1 MRKVDTLRRAPEK
14 RPPATRTPRRP
25 FSSWNILRYRLLALF
40 AIIGPGFITANVDND
55 PGGILTYSQAGAKY
69 GYTLLW
75 TLIPTTVALIVVQEM
90 AARMGA
96 ITGKGLSDLIR
107 EEFGLRMTFF
117 TMIVLGLADFG
128 NIAAE
133 FAGLAS
139 GMGVFG
145 VSKYIAVPLGA
156 GLVWTVIVR
165 GSYKPVE
172 RVLLIL
178 SMIYFAYPVSAILA
192 HPDWK
197 LALEQTIIPQFN
209 SDPGYLVMIV
219 GLIGTTITP
228 WMQFYLQAS
237 IVEKGVSKRNYGLS
251 RIDVIFG
258 CIVTDVIA
266 FFIVVACA
274 ATIFHS
280 QHREITDVAEAAKA
294 LVPFAGKFA
303 AILFAVGLVNA
314 SLMSAAILPLATAY
328 NICEGLGFESGVD
341 RSFGQAKIFYGLYTL
356 LIVCGA
362 GFVLFP
368 GLPLLKVIL
377 LSQVANGILLPFVL
391 GFMLI
396 LINRERLMGE
406 YRNGPWGNS
415 IAIATS
421 VIMVL
426 LTIALIYNSIT
437 G

>member
-1 MRKVDTLRRAPEK
+1 MRKIDTLRRAPDRHPPEK
-14 RPPATRTPRRP
+14 RVPRPA
-25 FSSWNILRYRLLALF
+25 FSSLNIVRYRLLALF

-75 TLIPTTVALIVVQEM
+75 TLVPTTVALIVVQEM

-117 TMIVLGLADFG
+117 TMIVLGLADFC
-128 NIAAE
+128 NVVAE

-139 GMGVFG
+139 GMDVFG

-156 GLVWTVIVR
+156 ALVWTVIVR

-172 RVLLIL
+172 RVLLIF
-178 SMIYFAYPVSAILA
+178 SMIYFAYPVSAFFA

-197 LALEQTIIPQFN
+197 EAIRSTIIPQFN

-258 CIVTDVIA
+258 CVVTDVIA

-274 ATIFHS
+274 ATI
-280 QHREITDVAEAAKA
+280 
-294 LVPFAGKFA
+294 
-303 AILFAVGLVNA
+303 
-314 SLMSAAILPLATAY
+314 
-328 NICEGLGFESGVD
+328 
-341 RSFGQAKIFYGLYTL
+341 
-356 LIVCGA
+356 
-362 GFVLFP
+362 
-368 GLPLLKVIL
+368 
-377 LSQVANGILLPFVL
+377 
-391 GFMLI
+391 
-396 LINRERLMGE
+396 
-406 YRNGPWGNS
+406 
-415 IAIATS
+415 
-421 VIMVL
+421 
-426 LTIALIYNSIT
+426 
-437 G
+437 